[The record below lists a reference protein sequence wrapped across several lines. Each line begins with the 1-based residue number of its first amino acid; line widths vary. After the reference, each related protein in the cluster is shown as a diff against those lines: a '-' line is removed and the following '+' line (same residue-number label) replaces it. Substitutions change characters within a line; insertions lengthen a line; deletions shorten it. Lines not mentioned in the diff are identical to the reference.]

1 MGFLF
6 ALILSAVPTK
16 MPRSVPNLANKP
28 AAQSTTS
35 KIQECPPWCGKN
47 SQAWSLKCTWKACSG
62 CETCVHPVKTFPTI
76 TSATVPRNARQL
88 RVNESPKSSP
98 LPLWIFV
105 HIGKTGSESMRQ
117 NLRQLQRWH
126 SLGPRWLCDL
136 GLGLDRSIGSCSANA
151 TVVIGAHYGSCR
163 EVSATRPSCRYFTI
177 LREPV
182 SRLISEYNYFCA
194 RCEEYGKFCS
204 KNSLTTCPH
213 EKFLDWARFVPNQ
226 YTHHFSRY

>member
-62 CETCVHPVKTFPTI
+62 CETCVHPVKTSPTI
-76 TSATVPRNARQL
+76 MPGNASQL
-88 RVNESPKSSP
+88 RVNGSPESSP
-98 LPLWIFV
+98 LPLWVFV
-105 HIGKTGSESMRQ
+105 HIGKTGSESMRR
-117 NLRQLQRWH
+117 NLRQLQRKH
-126 SLGPRWLCDL
+126 SLEPRWLCDI
-136 GLGLDRSIGSCSANA
+136 GGDRSIGSCSANA
-151 TVVIGAHYGSCR
+151 TVVIGTAAHYGSCR
-163 EVSATRPSCRYFTI
+163 EVSATRPSCHYFTI

-194 RCEEYGKFCS
+194 RCSEDGKFC
-204 KNSLTTCPH
+204 
-213 EKFLDWARFVPNQ
+213 
-226 YTHHFSRY
+226 